1 MFNSRRG
8 SSVIVGAIL
17 LISVAVA
24 SAAVLWSAFSM
35 SALPQSNVNQVL
47 EDVRIV
53 KVTPDNGRL
62 SIYVINRGS
71 TLAVVDSLYFESP
84 YGSLNWTDPI
94 TPVVIL
100 PGEIAV
106 INSSLGV
113 GLTEP
118 VLVRVVTNE
127 GAQSS
132 VLVMNDSGAATG
144 VNPGLFS
151 TTYVM
156 MPYMVSYNEND
167 YDLSSDDSLQE
178 LDLKSIP
185 ISTQENMSSS
195 DMRTIEPL
203 PRECV
208 NVTRRGGSNLWQY
221 NDTVTRKDNEP
232 LYMRMVYN
240 GTTLVNANLLIL
252 KMEVQITPKPNR
264 MEIKF
269 YNWTSGQYITSGDNG
284 YLFVNVPVTNQIEIV
299 MFVPRPAPDI
309 INPLNGSYKFAV
321 DTEHPPKD
329 KNNNDDSSTVNF
341 KSINVVTNST

>member
-167 YDLSSDDSLQE
+167 YDLSSDD
-178 LDLKSIP
+178 
-185 ISTQENMSSS
+185 
-195 DMRTIEPL
+195 
-203 PRECV
+203 
-208 NVTRRGGSNLWQY
+208 
-221 NDTVTRKDNEP
+221 
-232 LYMRMVYN
+232 
-240 GTTLVNANLLIL
+240 
-252 KMEVQITPKPNR
+252 
-264 MEIKF
+264 
-269 YNWTSGQYITSGDNG
+269 
-284 YLFVNVPVTNQIEIV
+284 
-299 MFVPRPAPDI
+299 
-309 INPLNGSYKFAV
+309 
-321 DTEHPPKD
+321 
-329 KNNNDDSSTVNF
+329 
-341 KSINVVTNST
+341 